1 MTHDEMREIYE
12 LYALGIL
19 ESAEREEIDAHLAR
33 SCPECAAGVRRALET
48 NAVMAGLAEE
58 VSPQRRL
65 RKRVLAAAGVST
77 AGPRWSAIWALAAAC
92 LTLAILIIAVRMR
105 GELEETRGEL
115 RASNAAREE
124 ARSALRSGNARLT
137 RLEDA
142 LRLLNEPETVQATF
156 GGGGALPPSGRI
168 FVNPSRGVLLIASH
182 LPPAPQGR
190 IYEMWIVPKKGAPAP
205 AGLFQ
210 SDAQGNAVHLLAGP
224 VDRAQAAAIAVTEE
238 PASGSAAPTTKPFIV
253 AALPTHG

>member
-1 MTHDEMREIYE
+1 MTHEEMRDVYE

-19 ESAEREEIDAHLAR
+19 ESAERDEIDEHLAR

-48 NAVMAGLAEE
+48 NALMAGLTEE
-58 VSPQRRL
+58 VNPPRRL
-65 RKRVLAAAGVST
+65 RRRVLASAGMST
-77 AGPRWSAIWALAAAC
+77 GWPHWSAIWAAAAAC
-92 LTLAILIIAVRMR
+92 LAVAVLIVAVRMT
-105 GELEETRGEL
+105 GELEKTRSEL
-115 RASNAAREE
+115 RASNAARQE
-124 ARSALRSGNARLT
+124 AQAALRSGTARLT

-142 LRLLNEPETVQATF
+142 LRLLNEPGTVQATF
-156 GGGGALPPSGRI
+156 GGGGTLPPSGRI
-168 FVNPSRGVLLIASH
+168 FVNPNRGVLLIAAH

-224 VDRAQAAAIAVTEE
+224 VDRAQTAAIAVTEE
-238 PASGSAAPTTKPFIV
+238 PASGSAAPTMKPFIV
-253 AALPTHG
+253 AALPSRG